1 MKTKL
6 IGLFLVLLSGISYA
20 QQDAQYTQYMY
31 NTIAVNPAYAGSRE
45 TLSIFGLYRTQWVG
59 LDGAPQTAN
68 FSVNSPVGK
77 NLGLGVSVVSDKIGP
92 STENTIAVDFSYSV
106 PLSENYKLSFGIKA
120 SGDLLNID
128 FTKLNIYNP
137 ADARFQDNIDNKFSP
152 NIGAGIYLHSDKAYI
167 GFSAPYILESKHYD
181 KSANNSATTF
191 IASEKIHY
199 YGIAGYVFDLS
210 PSLQFKPSV
219 LTKIVEGAP
228 LQLDLSANFLINQKF
243 TAGIAYRWDAAFSAL
258 LGFQAS
264 DSWFIGYAYD
274 RDSTKLAN
282 YDSGSHEIFLRY
294 ELFTRPNRVISPR
307 FF

>member
-1 MKTKL
+1 MKTKF
-6 IGLFLVLLSGISYA
+6 IGLVLVLISGISYA
-20 QQDAQYTQYMY
+20 QQDSQYTQYMY

-45 TLSIFGLYRTQWVG
+45 SLSVFGLYRTQWVG
-59 LDGAPQTAN
+59 LDGAPETFD
-68 FSVNSPVGK
+68 FSVNSPIGK

-92 STENTIAVDFSYSV
+92 STENTIAVDFSYSIYV
-106 PLSENYKLSFGIKA
+106 SDTYKLSFGVKA
-120 SGDLLNID
+120 AGDWLDVD

-137 ADARFQDNIDNKFSP
+137 ADPRFQNNIDNRFSP
-152 NIGAGIYLHSDKAYI
+152 NVGAGIYLHSDKGYV
-167 GFSAPYILESKHYD
+167 GFSAPYMIETKHFD
-181 KSANNSATTF
+181 KSYNTSSTTF

-228 LQLDLSANFLINQKF
+228 LQLDMSANFLIYDKF
-243 TAGIAYRWDAAFSAL
+243 TAGIAYRWDAAISTL
-258 LGFQAS
+258 VGFQAT

-274 RDSTKLAN
+274 SDTTKLSN
-282 YDSGSHEIFLRY
+282 YNSGSHEIFLRY
-294 ELFTRPNRVISPR
+294 EFYIRPNRVISPR